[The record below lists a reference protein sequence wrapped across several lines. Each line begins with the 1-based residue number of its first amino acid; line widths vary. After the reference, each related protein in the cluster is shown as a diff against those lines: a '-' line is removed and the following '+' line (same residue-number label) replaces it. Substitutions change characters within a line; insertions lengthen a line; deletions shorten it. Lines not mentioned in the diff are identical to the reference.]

1 MPEQFV
7 SYNPTQVGQ
16 GNNIVYQP
24 VNQQYG
30 QLFAQGLGRVAA
42 QKAKAAKDA
51 QEKEY
56 KFKAPNIGSSAYIPN
71 KVTGALENFN
81 KKYTSMPGFS
91 TSVDLQN
98 QAALEGNQLKTDVAQ
113 LALGEEGYKKFDND
127 IINSTDPRLAKYPS
141 IIGAQEKLKDL
152 YKFIEEEEA
161 KVTDPTQKDA
171 AAVRAAAIWHAQKRN
186 APRKLIKTPLNEALQ
201 GVDPYSKVG
210 SDGSTLADANKPG
223 FYVQQ
228 GTEKKY
234 ITEDNLNNVITST
247 QNNNAVLNHYIDND
261 FAKAG
266 EEIYSKEDADNF
278 VVENY
283 YTDPK
288 KKLDENRFATD
299 DKYRNEVIEES
310 YKKQKDAMKEQIR
323 RDVLSKYGV
332 TEEGLNELK
341 NKTNIIQKPGASN
354 IGKEE
359 EQMKP
364 SVTTNGTIL
373 YDPNLNQNMVS
384 APASV
389 TYGKEGISQNINP
402 FSDTGSTI
410 YTENGVRTTS
420 GSAKSRITD
429 QHKVY
434 MLSDLSANKNVP
446 LIVYKET
453 KDANG
458 KPVNVRIF
466 GDINKIIEEGLYKY
480 KIVNPNHAYN
490 PKGGE
495 FDPKNNLI
503 SFDDFK
509 KQFPNW
515 SVEPGIAT
523 TYTNADKFNTT
534 GTRNENTTAP
544 LNNVQ
549 SVVGYTPQRNIKNSP
564 VFKSITATKI
574 GGKPIAKINDAG
586 DFELIGE
593 DLWNNTKLRS
603 VDKTTGKFR
612 ASSGSVNEGAFGKYK
627 GKSKR

>member
-81 KKYTSMPGFS
+81 KKYTSMLGFS

-152 YKFIEEEEA
+152 YKFIEEEES

-186 APRKLIKTPLNEALQ
+186 APRKQIKMTLNEALQ
-201 GVDPYSKVG
+201 GVDPYSKIG

-247 QNNNAVLNHYIDND
+247 QNNNAVLNNYIDND

-266 EEIYSKEDADNF
+266 EEIYSKEDADIF

-283 YTDPK
+283 YTDPN

-299 DKYRNEVIEES
+299 EKYRNEVIEES
-310 YKKQKDAMKEQIR
+310 YKKQKDAMKEKIR
-323 RDVLSKYGV
+323 LDVLSKYGV

-341 NKTNIIQKPGASN
+341 KKTNYIQEPGAGSAGTKKTLSLVENEKAGVFATDEGDNHDSRSFVTATISN
-354 IGKEE
+354 APVLQFNPVSLTDATLMSNDSQKLLKGDAQIVPTNISKVAIVKTKPKVINGV
-359 EQMKP
+359 EQKG
-364 SVTTNGTIL
+364 GT
-373 YDPNLNQNMVS
+373 
-384 APASV
+384 APLM
-389 TYGKEGISQNINP
+389 
-402 FSDTGSTI
+402 I
-410 YTENGVRTTS
+410 YT
-420 GSAKSRITD
+420 KD
-429 QHKVY
+429 
-434 MLSDLSANKNVP
+434 NKP
-446 LIVYKET
+446 FDGT
-453 KDANG
+453 FD
-458 KPVNVRIF
+458 
-466 GDINKIIEEGLYKY
+466 DIRNNLGNY
-480 KIVNPNHAYN
+480 KIVDPHYILNTDKSGMKQGKGIEQIPNID
-490 PKGGE
+490 KI
-495 FDPKNNLI
+495 KNLI
-503 SFDDFK
+503 PATSLTSDPTLNPQEGFGLHFAVVDKPGDTGDISSGAATNQTSK
-509 KQFPNW
+509 TG
-515 SVEPGIAT
+515 SVLLIA
-523 TYTNADKFNTT
+523 
-534 GTRNENTTAP
+534 RENVAKNP
-544 LNNVQ
+544 LYQ
-549 SVVGYTPQRNIKNSP
+549 QYLAIKGSD
-564 VFKSITATKI
+564 
-574 GGKPIAKINDAG
+574 GKPIGTDENG
-586 DFELIGE
+586 
-593 DLWNNTKLRS
+593 NPVLRGM
-603 VDKTTGKFR
+603 KKFN
-612 ASSGSVNEGAFGKYK
+612 SHD
-627 GKSKR
+627 SKRQIGRTNKPKRTTI